1 MEKYLTPIN
10 IILFLV
16 FFTLVGSGLT
26 LELRF
31 DEKAK
36 MTIAG
41 FDREE
46 WGEFHFFT
54 ALTFIFVVVLHL
66 WSNFGW
72 LKTLYRRNKLLIFLI
87 SVAFV
92 VVLVLVAFLPASYQ
106 S

>member
-1 MEKYLTPIN
+1 MTKFITPIN
-10 IILFLV
+10 VVLFLV
-16 FFTLVGSGLT
+16 FFILVGSGLT

-31 DEKAK
+31 DERVK

-54 ALTFIFVVVLHL
+54 ALTFISVVILHL
-66 WSNFGW
+66 LSNFSW
-72 LKTLYRRNKLLIFLI
+72 LMSLYQKNRALVYLIGMTFVI
-87 SVAFV
+87 VAT
-92 VVLVLVAFLPASYQ
+92 LVALLPATYQ